1 MVGDNDGSIA
11 GFGEAAKVEND
22 RKDGGEAGFA
32 ATAQEV
38 GEGICDDEAGVLRLS
53 ELDEFVSGILI
64 AQGMASQGMDVDRR
78 FRSGAVSVEGSVEA
92 SEELA
97 GTGLLVDEEHWS
109 LGDWMIEPGFAH
121 GNANSQIDDGEG
133 FLGTRIA
140 DEDGEAGAGEKAFD
154 APFEG
159 RRRSQRIGNGELDS
173 GKLGMIFGRGVFV
186 GRGNPPWYRM
196 RLVKHG

>member
-1 MVGDNDGSIA
+1 
-11 GFGEAAKVEND
+11 
-22 RKDGGEAGFA
+22 
-32 ATAQEV
+32 
-38 GEGICDDEAGVLRLS
+38 
-53 ELDEFVSGILI
+53 
-64 AQGMASQGMDVDRR
+64 
-78 FRSGAVSVEGSVEA
+78 
-92 SEELA
+92 
-97 GTGLLVDEEHWS
+97 
-109 LGDWMIEPGFAH
+109 MIEPGFAH

-159 RRRSQRIGNGELDS
+159 RRQSQRIGNGELDS
-173 GKLGMIFGRGVFV
+173 GKLGEIFGGRVFV